1 MCSSSALTHG
11 ATARRDP
18 ELVIGHGRDWA
29 EALDDIDWRPGD
41 LLVVGSSVSGPL
53 SRVFVGSRATK
64 IIRHT
69 PVPIIALPRAAATEL
84 AEE

>member
-1 MCSSSALTHG
+1 VQADG
-11 ATARRDP
+11 PTARRDP

-53 SRVFVGSRATK
+53 ARVFLGSRASK
-64 IIRHT
+64 IIRHA
-69 PVPIIALPRAAATEL
+69 PVPVIALPRGTVDAL
-84 AEE
+84 AGE